1 MSALPLLPYYL
12 CALLILAM
20 VPVALQ
26 VVKLR
31 NQA

>member
-1 MSALPLLPYYL
+1 MFALHADAPYYL
-12 CALLILAM
+12 CALLMLTM

-31 NQA
+31 R